1 MKIKRWLLLTLF
13 LGSMLLSAWL
23 APSLSQ
29 THTRAASGPSATIL
43 LSTIQNAIT
52 LPLWE
57 EDNQIYLPV
66 IR

>member
-13 LGSMLLSAWL
+13 LGSLLLSAWL
-23 APSLSQ
+23 SPPLSLAQ
-29 THTRAASGPSATIL
+29 TRDASGPSETIL

-57 EDNQIYLPV
+57 EDNQIYLPI